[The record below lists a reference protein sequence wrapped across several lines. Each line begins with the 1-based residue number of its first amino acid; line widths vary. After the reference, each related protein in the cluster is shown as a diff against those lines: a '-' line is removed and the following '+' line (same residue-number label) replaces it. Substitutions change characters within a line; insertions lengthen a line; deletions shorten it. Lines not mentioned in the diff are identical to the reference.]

1 MTQESN
7 DDISETILEA
17 EESILRISEE
27 LGQMKTAAQ
36 LLDETGKRS
45 QLLQDSVEN
54 LVVEIGS
61 LVDLSGR
68 VIDALRASEMR
79 ELLIEMR
86 TALSQRMDGLREDL
100 VENTQTTTE
109 RVGKDLQSALIQHI
123 DKLGS
128 EVTAGTESA
137 TGRAGA
143 ELRGALIQRIDILEK
158 SITNGTQATTEQ
170 VGAELRGALV
180 QRMDS
185 LEKEF
190 TSETSSDTGKIL
202 QRLNALETQVNEVR
216 KLAEKA
222 SRLKGI
228 IFRG

>member
-7 DDISETILEA
+7 DDISDTILEA

-27 LGQMKTAAQ
+27 LGHMKTAAQ
-36 LLDETGKRS
+36 LLDENGKRS
-45 QLLQDSVEN
+45 QMLQDSVEK

-68 VIDALRASEMR
+68 VIDALRTSEMR
-79 ELLIEMR
+79 ELLTEMR
-86 TALSQRMDGLREDL
+86 TELSQRMDGLREDL
-100 VENTQTTTE
+100 VKNTQTTTE
-109 RVGKDLQSALIQHI
+109 QVGKELQSALIKHI
-123 DKLGS
+123 DNLGS
-128 EVTAGTESA
+128 EVTAETESA

-143 ELRGALIQRIDILEK
+143 ELRGALIQRIDTLEEN
-158 SITNGTQATTEQ
+158 ITNGTKATTEQ

-190 TSETSSDTGKIL
+190 TSETSSDTENIL
-202 QRLNALETQVNEVR
+202 QRLNALEAQVNEVR
-216 KLAEKA
+216 ELAERA